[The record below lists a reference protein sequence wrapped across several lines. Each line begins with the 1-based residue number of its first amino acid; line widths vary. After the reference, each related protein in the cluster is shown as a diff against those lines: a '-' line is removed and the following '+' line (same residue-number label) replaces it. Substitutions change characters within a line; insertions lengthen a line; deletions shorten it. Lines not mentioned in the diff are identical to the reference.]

1 VITMMKNTSR
11 IITDEGNLCTMEAA
25 TYSMLFLCSE
35 KTRRM
40 NSPSSLGSN
49 VEGTMQYTPG
59 GNLKRQFTS
68 RRLIKDGDRATD
80 ALYLK
85 KLRSR
90 GFGTLSGSC
99 SCHKDKHLLYVP
111 HQIDCFYINCKG
123 SLVAKRY
130 TVSLNNSLIHS

>member
-1 VITMMKNTSR
+1 MFTVWTVYASISAAPPTPLNPLPFISNGPQTQIRPDYS
-11 IITDEGNLCTMEAA
+11 TMEAA

-49 VEGTMQYTPG
+49 VEGMMQYTPG
-59 GNLKRQFTS
+59 GNLKRQLTS

-85 KLRSR
+85 
-90 GFGTLSGSC
+90 
-99 SCHKDKHLLYVP
+99 
-111 HQIDCFYINCKG
+111 
-123 SLVAKRY
+123 
-130 TVSLNNSLIHS
+130 